1 MIRDAKCKEC
11 GGSNWDESKLKSR
24 GEVFCEDCGLVGG
37 ETWKFDS
44 DPAPLREGDETRKGG
59 PSRREASS
67 VRLNP
72 TLREGDIVWNLP
84 PGRKRAIC
92 DEKRGGCGNRQLLK
106 ASDDV
111 CGKCGSNTVW
121 RYKYNPESLPLTKD
135 IEWIYK
141 RQAKTFLGLGRNDN
155 EDDLSE
161 DIKDLNPNRKW
172 IELVVD
178 TISNPGLPD
187 RAPEEEG

>member
-1 MIRDAKCKEC
+1 MIRDAKCEEC
-11 GGSNWDESKLKSR
+11 GGSNWDKSELESR
-24 GEVFCEDCGLVGG
+24 GEISCKDCGVVQ
-37 ETWKFDS
+37 EQWKFVS
-44 DPAPLREGDETRKGG
+44 APAPLREGDDTRPGG
-59 PSRREASS
+59 PSRRAASI
-67 VRLNP
+67 VRLDP

-92 DEKRGGCGNRQLLK
+92 DEKRGGCGNRQLLEEL
-106 ASDDV
+106 DDV
-111 CGKCGSNTVW
+111 CGKCGSNTLW
-121 RYKYNPESLPLTKD
+121 RFIYNPKSLPLTKD

-155 EDDLSE
+155 EDHLSE
-161 DIKDLNPNRKW
+161 DIKDLVLNHKW

-187 RAPEEEG
+187 RAPEEEE

>member
-1 MIRDAKCKEC
+1 MIRDAKCEEC
-11 GGSNWDESKLKSR
+11 GGSNWDKSELESR
-24 GEVFCEDCGLVGG
+24 GEISCKDCGVVQ
-37 ETWKFDS
+37 EQWKFVS
-44 DPAPLREGDETRKGG
+44 APAPLREGDDTRPGG
-59 PSRREASS
+59 PSRRAASI
-67 VRLNP
+67 VRLDP

-92 DEKRGGCGNRQLLK
+92 DEKRGGCGNRQLLEEL
-106 ASDDV
+106 DDV
-111 CGKCGSNTVW
+111 CGKCGSNTLW
-121 RYKYNPESLPLTKD
+121 RFIYNPKSLPLTKD

-161 DIKDLNPNRKW
+161 DIKDLVLNHKW

-187 RAPEEEG
+187 RAPEEEE